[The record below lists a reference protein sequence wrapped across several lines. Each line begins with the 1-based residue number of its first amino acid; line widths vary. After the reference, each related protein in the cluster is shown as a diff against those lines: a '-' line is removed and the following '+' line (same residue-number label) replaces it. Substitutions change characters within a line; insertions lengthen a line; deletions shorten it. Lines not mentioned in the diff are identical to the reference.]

1 MASLVG
7 GIESIDDAY
16 KVSENTVPPKTRT
29 PAIYHPDNNK
39 PRLMNDHKPSAA
51 AASDPQPKPVQPP
64 AAVLADAV
72 SREKSRKDV
81 DAELMRVL
89 ESTILCVDA
98 ADSACNAAAAAIKRL
113 ASARAR
119 ERAGQP

>member
-1 MASLVG
+1 MMLT
-7 GIESIDDAY
+7 
-16 KVSENTVPPKTRT
+16 KCPQTPFPPKTRT
-29 PAIYHPDNNK
+29 SAIYHPDNNK
-39 PRLMNDHKPSAA
+39 PRLMNDHKPPAA
-51 AASDPQPKPVQPP
+51 AAFGPQPKPVQPP

-72 SREKSRKDV
+72 NRERSRKDV

-98 ADSACNAAAAAIKRL
+98 ADSACNEAAAAIKRL
-113 ASARAR
+113 ASTRAR